1 MARKIVHFDL
11 VGMRFSVDVNSL
23 AAGLLAHRRR
33 LVVNAHSSLSPF
45 YHHPPSRILGLPPVS
60 HAMLPDSSK
69 GGVRVLE
76 FDGGGINV
84 LSALI
89 IVWELMLRVQAI
101 WNLADMPLP
110 CDLFDLICGTGTG
123 GLVAVL
129 LGRLRLPIVAAIE
142 CYVEILNRGFVKKR
156 LGIWLGTDDAF
167 SATALEAAIGGIVAR
182 YLGRADARM
191 IEDLNQEGRL
201 ICAMSADAI
210 RAGTPTFIRTYRV
223 AANQGPDCTIV
234 EAVRATMATPGMFK
248 TASIVEQKIKSR
260 YVGGGLGC
268 NNATAHILA
277 EVEVAFPGRPLATV
291 LSVGSG
297 QLRSASVPD
306 RSRLSQFLPSKL
318 VQTLGSIAMDCE
330 KTHQELSRRF
340 EHTPNLYF
348 RFNAEQGMQDID
360 QSDLAR
366 LPEVRAHTQNYL
378 KDAIINMRMDTMAK
392 TITVGAESV
401 NIIGGNVQILKQPNG
416 RVPRCPP
423 PSRVFTGR
431 EDILE
436 QMNNYFSD
444 STPLK
449 RHLFVLAGL
458 GGAGKT
464 QLALNFAHLHQ
475 DEFWETY
482 LIDATSR
489 DTISAGLV
497 PIAVAAKEGET
508 PEDALAWLASQR
520 KRWLLVFDNADDPNL
535 NLNDY
540 FPQSAHGDIIITTR
554 NQQVINHATGPE
566 SYCRVGGMRPE
577 DALQLLLKCSGAE
590 DNEET
595 ISIAKRLLEELGY
608 FALALVQSGAYMRT
622 TQCGLAEYYKIFQ
635 SARAEMLRNRG
646 SVHSDSYQ
654 LSLFATW
661 EISYR
666 QLSNRATQLLHVMSF
681 FHREG
686 VAEAFFEVASTE
698 ALSYEVN
705 IPLNESQ
712 VATQTVIFSF
722 LASLRTPSDEWN
734 PLALKDLTRELRAF
748 SLLDYDAHSC
758 SYSMHPLVQEWS
770 RTTAADATVVRECTA
785 WVLALCVNIWGD
797 SSKDLAFRRRL
808 SPHLLVLDS
817 DHAQMVPDLANYLC
831 LVYFEAGYAKEGAA
845 VMTIALQASRD
856 MLGNEHPTTLTCMN
870 NLALAFR
877 RQGRL
882 EEAEALQTEGI
893 ELKKRVRGHEHPET
907 LASMHNLA
915 VTYRDQERWQE
926 AEALF
931 LEVIEVQK
939 RVIGAEHRNT
949 LLSMGTLALTYWSQG
964 LLSKAEVLYVEML
977 ETRQRVLGREHPD
990 TLVAMHN
997 LATTYEKQGRLREA
1011 ESLMTET
1018 VALNRQVRGESHVE
1032 TQNSVQYLELI
1043 QQRIRS
1049 ELPSAIV
1056 TLLGRIQ

>member
-1 MARKIVHFDL
+1 
-11 VGMRFSVDVNSL
+11 
-23 AAGLLAHRRR
+23 
-33 LVVNAHSSLSPF
+33 
-45 YHHPPSRILGLPPVS
+45 
-60 HAMLPDSSK
+60 MLPDSSK

-101 WNLADMPLP
+101 RNLADMPLP

-129 LGRLRLPIVAAIE
+129 LGRLRLPILTAIE
-142 CYVEILNRGFVKKR
+142 CYVEILDRGFVRKR
-156 LGIWLGTDDAF
+156 LGIRFGTDDAF

-182 YLGRADARM
+182 CLGRADVRM
-191 IEDLNQEGRL
+191 IEELNQEGRCKVMV
-201 ICAMSADAI
+201 CAMSADAI

-223 AANQGPDCTIV
+223 AANQGPDCTII
-234 EAVRATMATPGMFK
+234 EAVRATMAMPGMFK
-248 TASIVEQKIKSR
+248 IASIVEQNIKSR

-268 NNATAHILA
+268 NNATAHMLA
-277 EVEVAFPGRPLATV
+277 EVETALPGRPVATV

-297 QLRSASVPD
+297 QLHSASVPD

-348 RFNAEQGMQDID
+348 RFSAEQGMQDID

-378 KDAIINMRMDTMAK
+378 KDAIINMKMDTMAK
-392 TITVGAESV
+392 TIAAGAGSV
-401 NIIGGNVQILKQPNG
+401 NIIGGNVQILRQPNQ

-436 QMNNYFSD
+436 QMSNYFSG

-464 QLALNFAHLHQ
+464 QLAVNFAHLHH

-482 LIDATSR
+482 FIDATSR
-489 DTISAGLV
+489 ETISAGLIS
-497 PIAVAAKEGET
+497 IAVAAKEGET
-508 PEDALAWLASQR
+508 SEHALAWLASQQ
-520 KRWLLVFDNADDPNL
+520 KRWLLVFDNADNPNL
-535 NLNDY
+535 NLHEY
-540 FPQSAHGDIIITTR
+540 FPQCAHGDIIITTR

-577 DALQLLLKCSGAE
+577 DALQLLLKSSGAD

-595 ISIAKRLLEELGY
+595 VSIAKRLIEELGY

-622 TQCGLAEYYKIFQ
+622 TQCGLAEYFKIFQ
-635 SARAEMLRNRG
+635 SARGQMLRDRG

-666 QLSNRATQLLHVMSF
+666 QLSDRATQLLHIMSF

-686 VAEAFFEVASTE
+686 VAEAFFEAASTR
-698 ALSYEVN
+698 ALSYEAQ

-722 LASLRTPSDEWN
+722 LASLRTPSDEWS

-770 RTTAADATVVRECTA
+770 RTTAPDARAVRECAA
-785 WVLALCVNIWGD
+785 WALALCVKPREH
-797 SSKDLAFRRRL
+797 SSEDLAFRRRL
-808 SPHLLVLDS
+808 LPHLLALDS
-817 DHAQMVPDLANYLC
+817 DHTQMVPELADCLQ
-831 LVYFEAGYAKEGAA
+831 LVYFEAGYGKEEA
-845 VMTIALQASRD
+845 VLMAIALRASRD
-856 MLGNEHPTTLTCMN
+856 MLGNEHPTTLTCMQ
-870 NLALAFR
+870 NLAVAFR

-893 ELKKRVRGHEHPET
+893 ELNKRVRGHEHPET
-907 LASMHNLA
+907 LSSMHNLA
-915 VTYRDQERWQE
+915 MTYRDQERWQE
-926 AEALF
+926 AEGLF
-931 LEVIEVQK
+931 LEVIEARK
-939 RVIGAEHRNT
+939 RVDGAEHRNT
-949 LLSMGTLALTYWSQG
+949 LQSMGMLASTYRSQG
-964 LLSKAEVLYVEML
+964 QLLEAEVLYVEVL
-977 ETRQRVLGREHPD
+977 ETRKRVLGKEHPD
-990 TLVAMHN
+990 TLEAMHN
-997 LATTYEKQGRLREA
+997 LASTYEGQGKMLEA
-1011 ESLMTET
+1011 ETLMEET
-1018 VALNRQVRGESHVE
+1018 VALKKQVLGESHGG

-1043 QQRIRS
+1043 QRRIRS
-1049 ELPSAIV
+1049 ELSSAGV
-1056 TLLGRIQ
+1056 P